1 MVAAMKDVAKEWDYD
16 RVSKSNSSQGHG
28 EEIQKAKRSIVMSTG
43 AEPGLNRPA
52 IEQLTSHKIL
62 GGSHCAL
69 PKTYLQATFSQAER
83 NLRRLGKE
91 ATAESQKFVEV
102 RGAGSTSAR

>member
-1 MVAAMKDVAKEWDYD
+1 MVAAMKDAAKDWDYD

-43 AEPGLNRPA
+43 AKPGLNRLA

-62 GGSHCAL
+62 GGTHCAL
-69 PKTYLQATFSQAER
+69 PKTYLQTTFSQAER
-83 NLRRLGKE
+83 HLRRLGKE
-91 ATAESQKFVEV
+91 AMAESQKFVEV